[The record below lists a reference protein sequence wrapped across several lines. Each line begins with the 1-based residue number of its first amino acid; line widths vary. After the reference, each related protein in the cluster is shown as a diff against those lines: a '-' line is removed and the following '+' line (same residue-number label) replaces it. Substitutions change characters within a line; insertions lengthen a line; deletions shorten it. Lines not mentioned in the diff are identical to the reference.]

1 MTQIEKR
8 TLSLALSKTL
18 SEMEVLTRVNG
29 KEVMDASWTS
39 VYRNQVEFLCA
50 NAIFEDI
57 PILLRIS
64 QQGTIQRDL
73 GRTQSAYLRGID
85 SMALEAARTLVR
97 LVEAQP
103 SRDYL
108 VVLEALQRQATSA
121 HAPLEFI
128 PIRFRLARA
137 LKRINNLPIP
147 ASPPQPTRDLPI
159 PIEKEEANH
168 DELSEPTG
176 LSSAL

>member
-1 MTQIEKR
+1 MTENERQA
-8 TLSLALSKTL
+8 LCLALSKTL

-29 KEVMDASWTS
+29 KEIIDATWTS
-39 VYRNQVEFLCA
+39 VYRDQVELLCA

-57 PILLRIS
+57 AILLLVS
-64 QQGTIQRDL
+64 QQGTVQRNL

-121 HAPLEFI
+121 NAPLEFI
-128 PIRFRLARA
+128 PIRIRLARA
-137 LKRINNLPIP
+137 LKKINNLPIP

-159 PIEKEEANH
+159 PIEKEEAK
-168 DELSEPTG
+168 
-176 LSSAL
+176 